1 MSNLRILRLTNT
13 NLNVITESADKSS
26 FTYNIP
32 EDLVNLGRCL
42 VEVVS
47 GWVQV
52 TRQTLDVNLDVD
64 AIAGRIVPFNIP
76 MVLVRSNIEQSG
88 TDSFTN
94 GDPNILGT
102 CLLQNTSISSANV
115 LNGDGTGTGGIT
127 KNVAEFCGSPHTFL
141 CNRLPSV
148 VKVEKLMY
156 QDVQPPAL
164 IPANNFQVRTLPMEV
179 ILKLTF
185 LDME

>member
-32 EDLVNLGRCL
+32 EDVCNLGRCI
-42 VEVVS
+42 VEVQS

-52 TRQTLDVNLDVD
+52 TRQTLDANLDVD

-88 TDSFTN
+88 NDSFT
-94 GDPNILGT
+94 GGSPNILGT
-102 CLLQNTSISSANV
+102 CLLQNTSVSAANV
-115 LNGDGTGTGGIT
+115 NDGDGTGTGGIT
-127 KNVAEFCGSPHTFL
+127 KNVAEFTGDPLTFL
-141 CNRLPSV
+141 CDRLPSE
-148 VKVEKLMY
+148 VKIEKMMY

-164 IPANNFQVRTLPMEV
+164 IPANNFQARTLPMEV
-179 ILKLTF
+179 VLKLTF
-185 LDME
+185 IDME